1 MKPSTYNVFTLRV
14 VLPSK
19 NLSFSFDIPV
29 QKDLIDLLI
38 DTTRTRTC
46 DDLRLVIYF

>member
-29 QKDLIDLLI
+29 QKDLID
-38 DTTRTRTC
+38 TTRTRTC
-46 DDLRLVIYF
+46 DDLRLVINF